1 MISRQIDGP
10 LNAGKPHLVV
20 ENLHLNDLEHRPKKA
35 NRKGTEKEN
44 TVHYGKPT

>member
-10 LNAGKPHLVV
+10 LNAGKPHLV
-20 ENLHLNDLEHRPKKA
+20 ENLHLNDLERRPKKA
-35 NRKGTEKEN
+35 NGKGTKKEN